1 MSDWSS
7 HATQDSSQEW
17 NTENSRRTLSVW
29 PRYAVE
35 TATSGISQ
43 MAADGGPME
52 DPRLDVGV
60 IYTHEDDLM
69 TRLLCSLRRTAQPLN
84 PRLIL
89 VDNSD
94 RGDVSAWCGV
104 FPNTKVLRNRRRLE
118 YAPNLNRI
126 IDASTSKYVLL
137 LNTDMYFDAPERCIW
152 KMFQF
157 MESQPGCGIAT
168 CRVHYPDGSHAP
180 SARRFQTFRTILARR
195 SRLGKAMQRTLDDYF
210 YCKRD
215 PQEAWECEWVSG
227 CFMMIRR
234 QALEDVG
241 LFDLQFRKYFEDVDM
256 CQRMAQAGWRV
267 MYNGRTSCFH
277 FEQRASKHLLSV
289 DALKHAYAYLRWLMK
304 YGFVPA
310 NSLAAQATPN
320 GPLPE
325 ESMTLRRAA

>member
-7 HATQDSSQEW
+7 HAQTSSHEW
-17 NTENSRRTLSVW
+17 KAESRWQTLSVW
-29 PRYAVE
+29 PRHTVE
-35 TATSGISQ
+35 PAMSGVSPLTAD
-43 MAADGGPME
+43 ADTVAS
-52 DPRLDVGV
+52 PRLDVGV
-60 IYTHEDDLM
+60 VYTHEDDLM

-84 PRLIL
+84 TRLIL

-94 RGDVSAWCGV
+94 QGDVSPWCGI
-104 FPNTKVLRNRRRLE
+104 FPNTKVLRNHRRLE

-157 MESQPGCGIAT
+157 MESQPNCGIAT
-168 CRVHYPDGSHAP
+168 CRVHFPDGSHAP

-195 SRLGKAMQRTLDDYF
+195 SRLGRVMRRTLADYF
-210 YCKRD
+210 YYERD
-215 PQEAWECEWVSG
+215 PREAWECEWVSG
-227 CFMMIRR
+227 CFMMVRR

-241 LFDLQFRKYFEDVDM
+241 LFDLQFCKYFEDVDM
-256 CQRMAQAGWRV
+256 CRRMAQAGWRV

-289 DALKHAYAYLRWLMK
+289 DAWKHAYAYLRWLMK
-304 YGFVPA
+304 YGLVSA
-310 NSLAAQATPN
+310 SSVATRATPADS
-320 GPLPE
+320 LPK
-325 ESMTLRRAA
+325 SPATLRRAA